1 MKTTKCLAL
10 MSGGLDSMLAAKLMV
25 DQGIYVEGI
34 NFYIGFAGDCPN
46 DSPNHIKTFCSQNC
60 LKKDVFT
67 ATKVADAVGIKLN
80 IVNVVEEYKAVL
92 FNPKYGYGANINPCL
107 DCKTFMVN
115 AAKKYMEENGF
126 DFLVTGEVIGQRP
139 MSQRKDTMPIVAKNL
154 DDKLLRPLCAKI
166 LKPTLPERENWVNRD
181 LLMDFSGRNRK
192 PQMEL
197 AAKLGFKEY
206 PQPAGGCLLTDPNY
220 CKRLKH
226 LWEFKQQKAYSLDDI
241 MLLKVGRHL
250 QPFPHFKLII
260 GRDED
265 ENNFLENYKN
275 KYIAFESEDFPGAL
289 VLLSYHDD
297 SVTAGFSLRD
307 FEFAA
312 SHNNPVA
319 AGFSLRDFEF
329 AAKIAAYFSKG
340 KLQENVKITVTIP
353 DSENKILHVKPFAV
367 NEILSEW
374 YI

>member
-1 MKTTKCLAL
+1 MIMKKSKCLAL
-10 MSGGLDSMLAAKLMV
+10 LSGGLDSMLAAKLML

-34 NFYIGFAGDCPN
+34 NFYIGFTGDLPT
-46 DSPNHIKTFCSQNC
+46 DLPNHIKFFCQKNSI
-60 LKKDVFT
+60 KKDVFT
-67 ATKVADAVGIKLN
+67 ASKVAALCGIKLN
-80 IVNVVEEYKAVL
+80 VVNIFEEYKTVL
-92 FNPKYGYGANINPCL
+92 LNPKYGYGANLNPCL

-115 AAKKYMEENGF
+115 QAKKYMHENGF

-154 DDKLLRPLCAKI
+154 DEKLLRPLCAK
-166 LKPTLPERENWVNRD
+166 LLEPTFPEREGWVNRE
-181 LLMDFSGRNRK
+181 LLCDFSGRNRK

-250 QPFPHFKLII
+250 QPALNFKLII
-260 GRDED
+260 GRDES
-265 ENNFLENYKN
+265 ENDFLENYKN
-275 KYIAFESEDFPGAL
+275 KFISLESKDFPGAL
-289 VLLSYHDD
+289 VLIDAL
-297 SVTAGFSLRD
+297 
-307 FEFAA
+307 
-312 SHNNPVA
+312 NNSITD
-319 AGFSLRDFEF
+319 GNIEL

-340 KLQENVKITVTIP
+340 KLQNNVAITV
-353 DSENKILHVKPFAV
+353 SLLNKENKIITVKPF
-367 NEILSEW
+367 NTSEIQTEW